1 LLPSGDLV
9 DGTGYVV
16 SALDE
21 LKAGI
26 VKTGLSFEFA
36 MLSPLLVSAAP
47 GR

>member
-1 LLPSGDLV
+1 
-9 DGTGYVV
+9 V

-26 VKTGLSFEFA
+26 VKTGSSFEFA
-36 MLSPLLVSAAP
+36 MLSPLQGSAAP